1 MPKKQFNSNR
11 GERVASKVQTL
22 VAEILRDNFSDDALI
37 AGVSLVGS
45 VAHGGLQFV
54 RLFYYTRNADV
65 AAVQARLDAVTRSV
79 RFELAARMNQK
90 YVPDIKFQYDD
101 TMEKAARIDE
111 LLNNLDT
118 GNDQTGLAFG

>member
-22 VAEILRDNFSDDALI
+22 VAEILRDNFSDDSLI

-65 AAVQARLDAVTRSV
+65 AAVQGRLDAVTRSV

-118 GNDQTGLAFG
+118 GND

>member
-11 GERVASKVQTL
+11 GERIASKVQTL
-22 VAEILRDNFSDDALI
+22 VAEILRDTYSDDALI
-37 AGVSLVGS
+37 AGVSLVGA

-54 RLFYYTRNADV
+54 RLFFYTRNADV
-65 AAVQARLDAVTRSV
+65 DAVQARLNAITRTV

-118 GNDQTGLAFG
+118 GND

>member
-1 MPKKQFNSNR
+1 MKKNINSNR
-11 GERVASKVQTL
+11 GERIASKVQTL
-22 VAEILRDNFSDDALI
+22 VAEILRDNWGDDKFVG
-37 AGVSLVGS
+37 GVSLVGS

-54 RLFYYTRNADV
+54 RLFYYTRNQDIAS
-65 AAVQARLDAVTRSV
+65 VQKKLDDITRSV

-118 GNDQTGLAFG
+118 GK

>member
-118 GNDQTGLAFG
+118 GND